1 MKNVYGKQNN
11 HCVILNKGFTGEMT
25 NFAPKNTVIMTN
37 KVLYLITLLL
47 LGGCGNK
54 KTVGEQL
61 RPVNVTEVKAANG
74 GETLSF
80 PGQIRSAE
88 EVNVSFRISGPIT
101 SVKVKEGDYV
111 SKGQTIATMDSR
123 DYQLQ
128 LAATQ
133 AEYDRIKADAE
144 RVIGMYKEGT
154 TTAQN
159 YDQARYGLKQI
170 TQKLDNHRNQLADTK
185 LVAPVAGYVKERLH
199 EAGETVSAGMPVV
212 TISSGER
219 VEVEINLSARDYA
232 RLSELSG
239 FHCVIDALGSETNEL
254 ERVRTSAV
262 ANASQLYSLR
272 FVLKGMYD
280 RKKVTPGMTAM
291 VYANVARQGGS
302 DVRIPSS
309 AILDKDG
316 KIIVYIYNKAN
327 STVAKKEVKVREMC
341 LDGTAVVTG
350 LLPGEK
356 VVATGARY
364 LVDGQKVK

>member
-1 MKNVYGKQNN
+1 
-11 HCVILNKGFTGEMT
+11 
-25 NFAPKNTVIMTN
+25 MTN
-37 KVLYLITLLL
+37 KVLYLIPLMM
-47 LGGCGNK
+47 LGACGK
-54 KTVGEQL
+54 IVKGGEEV
-61 RPVNVTEVKAANG
+61 RPVNVVEVKAANG
-74 GETLSF
+74 GETVSF
-80 PGQIRSAE
+80 PGQTRSEE

-111 SKGQTIATMDSR
+111 NKGQTLATMDNR

-144 RVIGMYKEGT
+144 RVMAMYREGT

-159 YDQARYGLKQI
+159 YDQARYGLQQI
-170 TQKLDNHRNQLADTK
+170 TQKLDNHRNQLADTR

-212 TISSGER
+212 TISSGGR
-219 VEVEINLSARDYA
+219 VEVEINVSARDYA

-239 FHCVIDALGSETNEL
+239 FRCVIDALGSETYEL

-272 FVLKGMYD
+272 FALKGNYD
-280 RKKVTPGMTAM
+280 RSKLTPGMSAM
-291 VYANVARQGGS
+291 VYANIAEQGGGEM
-302 DVRIPSS
+302 RIPSS

-316 KIIVYIYNKAN
+316 NTIVYIYNKVN
-327 STVAKKEVKVREMC
+327 STVAKKEVKVKELC

-350 LLPGEK
+350 LQLGEK

>member
-1 MKNVYGKQNN
+1 MMLGACGKI
-11 HCVILNKGFTGEMT
+11 VKGGEE
-25 NFAPKNTVIMTN
+25 V
-37 KVLYLITLLL
+37 
-47 LGGCGNK
+47 
-54 KTVGEQL
+54 
-61 RPVNVTEVKAANG
+61 RPVNVVEVKAANG
-74 GETLSF
+74 GETVSF
-80 PGQIRSAE
+80 PGQTRSEE

-111 SKGQTIATMDSR
+111 NKGQTLATMDNR

-144 RVIGMYKEGT
+144 RVMAMYREGT

-159 YDQARYGLKQI
+159 YDQARYGLQQI
-170 TQKLDNHRNQLADTK
+170 TQKLDNHRNQLADTR

-212 TISSGER
+212 TISSGGR
-219 VEVEINLSARDYA
+219 VEVEINVSARDYA

-239 FHCVIDALGSETNEL
+239 FRCVIDALGSETYEL

-272 FVLKGMYD
+272 FALKGNYD
-280 RKKVTPGMTAM
+280 RSKLTPGMSAM
-291 VYANVARQGGS
+291 VYANIAEQGGGEM
-302 DVRIPSS
+302 RIPSS

-316 KIIVYIYNKAN
+316 NTIVYIYNKVN
-327 STVAKKEVKVREMC
+327 STVAKKEVKVKELC

-350 LLPGEK
+350 LQLGEK

>member
-1 MKNVYGKQNN
+1 MQK
-11 HCVILNKGFTGEMT
+11 TED
-25 NFAPKNTVIMTN
+25 MTN
-37 KVLYLITLLL
+37 KVLYLIPLMM
-47 LGGCGNK
+47 LGACGK
-54 KTVGEQL
+54 IVKGGEEV
-61 RPVNVTEVKAANG
+61 RPVNVVEVKAANG
-74 GETLSF
+74 GETVSF
-80 PGQIRSAE
+80 PGQTRSEE

-111 SKGQTIATMDSR
+111 NKGQTLATMDNR

-144 RVIGMYKEGT
+144 RVMAMYREGT

-159 YDQARYGLKQI
+159 YDQARYGLQQI
-170 TQKLDNHRNQLADTK
+170 TQKLDNHRNQLADTR

-199 EAGETVSAGMPVV
+199 EAGENVSAGMPVV
-212 TISSGER
+212 TISSGGR
-219 VEVEINLSARDYA
+219 VEVEINVSARDYA

-239 FHCVIDALGSETNEL
+239 FRCVIDALGSETYEL

-272 FVLKGMYD
+272 FALKGNYD
-280 RKKVTPGMTAM
+280 RSKLTPGMSAM
-291 VYANVARQGGS
+291 VYANIAEQGGGEM
-302 DVRIPSS
+302 RIPSS

-316 KIIVYIYNKAN
+316 NTIVYIYNKVN
-327 STVAKKEVKVREMC
+327 STVAKKEVKVKELC

-350 LLPGEK
+350 LQLGEK